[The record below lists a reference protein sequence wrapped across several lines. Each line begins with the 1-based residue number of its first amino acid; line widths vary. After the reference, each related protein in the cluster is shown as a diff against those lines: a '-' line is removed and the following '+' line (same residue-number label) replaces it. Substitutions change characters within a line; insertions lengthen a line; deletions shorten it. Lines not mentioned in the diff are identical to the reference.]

1 MDRTLGRLLVAAG
14 LALAM
19 LGVLVLLSPRLP
31 WLGRLPGDFRIARDG
46 FSLFVPLTTCVLLS
60 LLLTLFLNLIAK
72 R

>member
-1 MDRTLGRLLVAAG
+1 MDRTLGRLLLYAG

-19 LGVLVLLSPRLP
+19 LGVLILVSPRLP
-31 WLGRLPGDFRIARDG
+31 WLGRLPGDIRIARDG

-60 LLLTLFLNLIAK
+60 LLVTLVWNLIAK